1 VNLVPATKALATSL
15 DAVCI
20 AQVSKRGLYE
30 EKSTLY
36 AMGTE
41 ERGSRLT
48 TLSHEGYINKY
59 YLYQ

>member
-1 VNLVPATKALATSL
+1 
-15 DAVCI
+15 
-20 AQVSKRGLYE
+20 
-30 EKSTLY
+30 
-36 AMGTE
+36 MGTE